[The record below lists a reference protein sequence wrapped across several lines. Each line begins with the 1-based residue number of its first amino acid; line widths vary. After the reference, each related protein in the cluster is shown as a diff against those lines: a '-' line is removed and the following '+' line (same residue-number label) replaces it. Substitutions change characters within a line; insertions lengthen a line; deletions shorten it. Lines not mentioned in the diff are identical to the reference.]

1 MKKMK
6 VVRITKEEY
15 ELDDGTVITHVSKLD
30 EVPSIEEFQSYL
42 DEWYEKLVTPYE
54 ERNEG

>member
-30 EVPSIEEFQSYL
+30 EVPSLEEFQSYL
-42 DEWYEKLVTPYE
+42 DEWYEKLVAPYE
-54 ERNEG
+54 GRDEG

>member
-15 ELDDGTVITHVSKLD
+15 ELDDGTIIPHVSKLD
-30 EVPSIEEFQSYL
+30 EVPTLEEFQEYL
-42 DEWYEKLVTPYE
+42 DEWYAKLVTPYE
-54 ERNEG
+54 ERNER

>member
-15 ELDDGTVITHVSKLD
+15 ELDDGTVVTHVSKLD
-30 EVPSIEEFQSYL
+30 EVPSLEEFQSYI

>member
-30 EVPSIEEFQSYL
+30 EVPSLEEFQSYL